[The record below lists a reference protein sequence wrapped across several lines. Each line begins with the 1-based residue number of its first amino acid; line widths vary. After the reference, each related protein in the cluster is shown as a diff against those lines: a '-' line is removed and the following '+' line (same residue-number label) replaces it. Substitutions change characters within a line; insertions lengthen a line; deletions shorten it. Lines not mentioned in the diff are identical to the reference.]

1 MARVPRHR
9 CVALLACLGVLN
21 GAAPPGGQKFNEGL
35 A

>member
-21 GAAPPGGQKFNEGL
+21 GAAPGGQKFNEGL